1 MVVLQNLVVAPDFS
15 RHFMLYWH
23 PMDALQSQVLDK
35 VKKLLALAK
44 SPSEAEAAAAL
55 AKASVLLAK
64 YGLSMAEVQQ
74 EEDVQEA
81 VLLEK
86 KRLRVWES
94 FLVSVVCKATFTEA
108 LHYRTQSVGRILLI
122 GREVNIVTAR
132 ELFTYLH
139 RLVLILG
146 RAHSPSIAHVDSFRQ
161 GLVQRIGERL
171 AEQYRE
177 GQGTEQRTDKD
188 QQKDA
193 ESASGAGTTALVMQ
207 ADAAAQVENHEF
219 IKQKYGRTTT
229 RKTGRRVEADSY
241 HRGRAVG
248 DTVNLDRQIEG

>member
-1 MVVLQNLVVAPDFS
+1 
-15 RHFMLYWH
+15 
-23 PMDALQSQVLDK
+23 MDALQTQVLDK

-86 KRLRVWES
+86 KRLRAWES

-108 LHYRTQSVGRILLI
+108 LHYRTQAVGRILLI
-122 GREVNIVTAR
+122 GREVNIVTAK
-132 ELFTYLH
+132 ELFSYLH
-139 RLVLILG
+139 RLILILG

-177 GQGTEQRTDKD
+177 GPGTEPQTNREHRKGKD
-188 QQKDA
+188 QKETGAD
-193 ESASGAGTTALVMQ
+193 SGTANTALVIQ
-207 ADAAAQVENHEF
+207 ADTTAHIENHEF
-219 IKQKYGRTTT
+219 IKQKYGKTTT
-229 RKTGRRVEADSY
+229 KRTGRRVEADSY
-241 HRGRAVG
+241 YRGRAVG
-248 DTVNLDRQIEG
+248 DTVNLDKQISAD

>member
-1 MVVLQNLVVAPDFS
+1 
-15 RHFMLYWH
+15 
-23 PMDALQSQVLDK
+23 MDAVQFQVLDK

-86 KRLRVWES
+86 KRLRAWES
-94 FLVSVVCKATFTEA
+94 YLVSVVCKATFTEA
-108 LHYRTQSVGRILLI
+108 LHYRTQAVGRILLI

-139 RLVLILG
+139 RVILILG
-146 RAHSPSIAHVDSFRQ
+146 RAYSPEIAHVDSFRQ

-171 AEQYRE
+171 AEQYRQ
-177 GQGTEQRTDKD
+177 GQGAEPRTGKD
-188 QQKDA
+188 QQKGKDKKDTEA
-193 ESASGAGTTALVMQ
+193 DSGESITALILR
-207 ADAAAQVENHEF
+207 ADAAAQIENHEF
-219 IKQKYGRTTT
+219 IKEKYGKTTT

>member
-1 MVVLQNLVVAPDFS
+1 
-15 RHFMLYWH
+15 
-23 PMDALQSQVLDK
+23 MDAVQSQVLDK
-35 VKKLLALAK
+35 VRKLLALSK

-108 LHYRTQSVGRILLI
+108 LHYRTQAVGRILLI

-139 RLVLILG
+139 RVILILG
-146 RAHSPSIAHVDSFRQ
+146 RAHSPEIAHVDSFRQ

-171 AEQYRE
+171 TEQYRQ
-177 GQGTEQRTDKD
+177 GQDAEPRTGKD
-188 QQKDA
+188 HQKDRKDTEA
-193 ESASGAGTTALVMQ
+193 DSGESLTALVLR
-207 ADAAAQVENHEF
+207 ADAAAHIENHEF
-219 IKQKYGRTTT
+219 IKEKYGKTTT

>member
-1 MVVLQNLVVAPDFS
+1 
-15 RHFMLYWH
+15 
-23 PMDALQSQVLDK
+23 
-35 VKKLLALAK
+35 
-44 SPSEAEAAAAL
+44 
-55 AKASVLLAK
+55 
-64 YGLSMAEVQQ
+64 
-74 EEDVQEA
+74 VQEA

-94 FLVSVVCKATFTEA
+94 FLVSLVCKATFTEA
-108 LHYRTQSVGRILLI
+108 LHYRTQAVGRILLI

-139 RLVLILG
+139 RVILILG
-146 RAHSPSIAHVDSFRQ
+146 RAYSPEIAHVDSFRQ

-177 GQGTEQRTDKD
+177 GQDTEPRKGKD
-188 QQKDA
+188 QQRGKDQKDTETDSE
-193 ESASGAGTTALVMQ
+193 ESITALVLR
-207 ADAAAQVENHEF
+207 ADAAAHIENHEF
-219 IKQKYGRTTT
+219 IKEKYGKTTT

>member
-1 MVVLQNLVVAPDFS
+1 
-15 RHFMLYWH
+15 
-23 PMDALQSQVLDK
+23 MDAEQSQVLDK

-55 AKASVLLAK
+55 AKASILLAK

-81 VLLEK
+81 VLMEK

-94 FLVSVVCKATFTEA
+94 ALVAVVCKAAFTEA
-108 LHYRTQSVGRILLI
+108 LHYRTQTVGRILLI
-122 GREVNIVTAR
+122 GREVNIVTAK
-132 ELFTYLH
+132 ELFSYLH
-139 RLVLILG
+139 RLILILG
-146 RAHSPSIAHVDSFRQ
+146 RTHSSRIAHVDSFRQ

-171 AEQYRE
+171 AEQNRNE
-177 GQGTEQRTDKD
+177 QGSDKEFPYEVEE
-188 QQKDA
+188 K
-193 ESASGAGTTALVMQ
+193 ALILR
-207 ADAAAQVENHEF
+207 ADALANAENHEF

-241 HRGRAVG
+241 YHGRAVG
-248 DTVNLDRQIEG
+248 DTVNLDKQIEG

>member
-1 MVVLQNLVVAPDFS
+1 
-15 RHFMLYWH
+15 
-23 PMDALQSQVLDK
+23 MDALQTQVLDK
-35 VKKLLALAK
+35 VKKLLALAQ

-86 KRLRVWES
+86 QRLRVWES

-108 LHYRTQSVGRILLI
+108 LHYRTQAVGRILLI

-139 RLVLILG
+139 RQILILG
-146 RAHSPSIAHVDSFRQ
+146 RAHSPTIAHVDSFRQ

-188 QQKDA
+188 RRKDA
-193 ESASGAGTTALVMQ
+193 DQQDADQQDAEADSGAGTTALVMR
-207 ADAAAQVENHEF
+207 ADAAAHIENHDF

-248 DTVNLDRQIEG
+248 DTVNLDRQIEA

>member
-1 MVVLQNLVVAPDFS
+1 
-15 RHFMLYWH
+15 
-23 PMDALQSQVLDK
+23 MDTIQSQVLDK
-35 VKKLLALAK
+35 VRKLLALAK

-94 FLVSVVCKATFTEA
+94 FLVSVVCKATFAEA
-108 LHYRTQSVGRILLI
+108 LHYRTNLVGRILLI
-122 GREVNIVTAR
+122 GREVNIVAAR

-139 RLVLILG
+139 RVILILG
-146 RAHSPSIAHVDSFRQ
+146 RAHSAEIAHVDSFRQ
-161 GLVQRIGERL
+161 GLVQRISERL

-177 GQGTEQRTDKD
+177 GQGLGSEPDL
-188 QQKDA
+188 DA
-193 ESASGAGTTALVMQ
+193 PAGDETTALILQ
-207 ADAAAQVENHEF
+207 ADAVAHAENHEF

-229 RKTGRRVEADSY
+229 RRTGRRVEADSY

-248 DTVNLDRQIEG
+248 DSVNLDRQIEG

>member
-1 MVVLQNLVVAPDFS
+1 
-15 RHFMLYWH
+15 
-23 PMDALQSQVLDK
+23 MDAVQSPVLDK
-35 VKKLLALAK
+35 VKKLLALSK

-55 AKASVLLAK
+55 AKANVLLAK

-108 LHYRTQSVGRILLI
+108 LHYRTQAEGRILLI
-122 GREVNIVTAR
+122 GREVNIVTAQ
-132 ELFTYLH
+132 ELFSYLH
-139 RLVLILG
+139 RVILILG
-146 RAHSPSIAHVDSFRQ
+146 RAYSPEIAHVDSFRQ
-161 GLVQRIGERL
+161 GVVQRIGERL
-171 AEQYRE
+171 AEQYRK
-177 GQGTEQRTDKD
+177 GQG
-188 QQKDA
+188 
-193 ESASGAGTTALVMQ
+193 SGPEMDEDSPAGDETTALVLR
-207 ADAAAQVENHEF
+207 ADAAAHKENHAF
-219 IKQKYGRTTT
+219 IKEKYGRTTS

-248 DTVNLDRQIEG
+248 NTVNLDQQIAE

>member
-1 MVVLQNLVVAPDFS
+1 
-15 RHFMLYWH
+15 
-23 PMDALQSQVLDK
+23 MDEIQSQVLDK

-108 LHYRTQSVGRILLI
+108 LHYRTQAVGRILLI

-139 RLVLILG
+139 RVILILG
-146 RAHSPSIAHVDSFRQ
+146 RAHSPEIAHVDSFRQ

-171 AEQYRE
+171 AEQCRKGQDLGPQMDE
-177 GQGTEQRTDKD
+177 G
-188 QQKDA
+188 A
-193 ESASGAGTTALVMQ
+193 PSGDETTALILR
-207 ADAAAQVENHEF
+207 ADAAAHIENHEF
-219 IKQKYGRTTT
+219 IKEKYGKTTT

>member
-1 MVVLQNLVVAPDFS
+1 
-15 RHFMLYWH
+15 
-23 PMDALQSQVLDK
+23 MDAVQSQVLDK

-94 FLVSVVCKATFTEA
+94 YLVSVVCKATFTEA
-108 LHYRTQSVGRILLI
+108 LHYRTQAVGRILLI

-139 RLVLILG
+139 RVILILG
-146 RAHSPSIAHVDSFRQ
+146 RTYSPEIAHVDSFRQ

-177 GQGTEQRTDKD
+177 GQDTDQRTGKD
-188 QQKDA
+188 QQKGKHQKDSEA
-193 ESASGAGTTALVMQ
+193 DSGESITALVLR
-207 ADAAAQVENHEF
+207 ADAAAHNENHAF
-219 IKQKYGRTTT
+219 IKEKYGNTTT
-229 RKTGRRVEADSY
+229 RRTGRWLEADSY

-248 DTVNLDRQIEG
+248 DTVNLDRQIAAD

>member
-1 MVVLQNLVVAPDFS
+1 
-15 RHFMLYWH
+15 
-23 PMDALQSQVLDK
+23 
-35 VKKLLALAK
+35 
-44 SPSEAEAAAAL
+44 
-55 AKASVLLAK
+55 
-64 YGLSMAEVQQ
+64 MAEVQQ

-108 LHYRTQSVGRILLI
+108 LHYRTQAVGRILLI

-139 RLVLILG
+139 RVILILG
-146 RAHSPSIAHVDSFRQ
+146 RAYSPEIAHVDSFRQ

-171 AEQYRE
+171 AEQYRH
-177 GQGTEQRTDKD
+177 GQDAEPRTDKD
-188 QQKDA
+188 HQKGKDRKDREA
-193 ESASGAGTTALVMQ
+193 DSGESITALVLR
-207 ADAAAQVENHEF
+207 ADAAAHIENHEF
-219 IKQKYGRTTT
+219 IKEKYGKTTT